1 MKIVLVRHTSV
12 DVSKE
17 VCYGY
22 TDVPLKETFEEE
34 ATVVGRNLEA
44 MGIAFDAVFCSPLS
58 RCRKLAAFCGYSAV
72 DDSRL
77 MELNFGD
84 FEMMTFDDIY
94 KDPRSKSFYE
104 DFFNNRVPNGESF
117 GDQLQR
123 VRSFLEQLKSGSLA
137 PGAENVLLFTHGG
150 VLLCAQIVAGVVK
163 RDEAFDKLT
172 PYGGI
177 VTITI

>member
-12 DVSKE
+12 ALPKE

-94 KDPRSKSFYE
+94 KDPRSK
-104 DFFNNRVPNGESF
+104 RVPNGESF

-123 VRSFLEQLKSGSLA
+123 VRSFLEQLKSGALA

-150 VLLCAQIVAGVVK
+150 VLLCAQIIARVVK
-163 RDEAFDKLT
+163 REEAFDKLT

>member
-12 DVSKE
+12 ALPKE

-84 FEMMTFDDIY
+84 F
-94 KDPRSKSFYE
+94 
-104 DFFNNRVPNGESF
+104 
-117 GDQLQR
+117 
-123 VRSFLEQLKSGSLA
+123 
-137 PGAENVLLFTHGG
+137 
-150 VLLCAQIVAGVVK
+150 
-163 RDEAFDKLT
+163 
-172 PYGGI
+172 
-177 VTITI
+177 